1 MTYNQLLADIAAW
14 SHRSDVAA
22 MAPGFVRLA
31 EERIARDLKL
41 RAQIVYSTLAIA
53 PQQMAAALPS
63 DFIELDRGGV
73 RLAGKRLDF
82 VTKEQLGDVCQ
93 PAYSI
98 DGQYLL
104 VGPVSDDVQMVD
116 ITYYARFPAL
126 ADVGENWLLTNHPSV
141 YLNAS
146 LLEFSLWAEDDA
158 SAGKYGALYDK
169 AVGPLQAQDRAANTA
184 GSALRIRM
192 R

>member
-1 MTYNQLLADIAAW
+1 MTYDQLLADIAAW
-14 SHRSDVAA
+14 SHRGDVAA
-22 MAPGFVRLA
+22 MAPSFVRLA

-41 RAQIVYSTLAIA
+41 RAQIVYSTLAIPA
-53 PQQMAAALPS
+53 QQLSVPLPE

-73 RLAGKRLDF
+73 RLAGEPLEF
-82 VTKEQLGDVCQ
+82 VTKEQLDDVCA
-93 PAYSI
+93 PAYCI

-104 VGPVSDDVQMVD
+104 VGPVSNEVRTVD
-116 ITYYARFPAL
+116 ITYLARFPAL

-146 LLEFSLWAEDDA
+146 LIEFAIWAEDDA

-169 AVGPLQAQDRAANTA
+169 AVGPLQARDAAANTA